1 MRILGIDPG
10 SNVTGYGVVERD
22 ERSGGR
28 IRHVAHG
35 TLSLARGTSLAM
47 RLAALHAA
55 LGEVIRDHAPD
66 GAVVEQ
72 VFVSASPRSALVL
85 GEARGVILAAIAA
98 AGLPLFEYGT
108 RTIKLAV
115 AGSGAAAKPE
125 VQRMVC
131 ALLALDATPAAD
143 AADALAAAICH
154 VRGSGLPAGAGRRRA
169 RGGSRRAGRF
179 VARLG

>member
-10 SNVTGYGVVERD
+10 SNVTGYGVIERD
-22 ERSGGR
+22 GGR

-35 TLSLARGTSLAM
+35 TLGLARGVPLAS

-72 VFVSASPRSALVL
+72 VFVSANARSALVL
-85 GEARGVILAAIAA
+85 GEARGVILAAIAG
-98 AGLPLFEYGT
+98 AGVPLFEYGT

-115 AGSGAAAKPE
+115 TGSGAAPKPE
-125 VQRMVC
+125 LQRMVC
-131 ALLALDATPAAD
+131 ALLALEALPAAD

-154 VRGSGLPAGAGRRRA
+154 LRGAGLPGGARRRRVRGGARRT
-169 RGGSRRAGRF
+169 GRF

>member
-10 SNVTGYGVVERD
+10 SNVTGYGVVER
-22 ERSGGR
+22 EGGR

-35 TLSLARGTSLAM
+35 TLAFPRGSSLAA
-47 RLAALHAA
+47 RLAGLHAA

-98 AGLPLFEYGT
+98 AGVPLFEYGT

-115 AGSGAAAKPE
+115 AGSGAAANPE

-131 ALLALDATPAAD
+131 ALLALEATPVAD

-154 VRGSGLPAGAGRRRA
+154 GRGGGLPRGARRRRSGGA
-169 RGGSRRAGRF
+169 RRTSRF

>member
-22 ERSGGR
+22 GGR
-28 IRHVAHG
+28 LRHVAHG
-35 TLSLARGTSLAM
+35 TLVLPRGGSVAA

-55 LGEVIRDHAPD
+55 LCGVIRDHAPD
-66 GAVVEQ
+66 GVVVEQ
-72 VFVSASPRSALVL
+72 IFVSASARSALVL
-85 GEARGVILAAIAA
+85 GEARGVVLAAV
-98 AGLPLFEYGT
+98 AGAGIPVFEYGA

-115 AGSGAAAKPE
+115 AGSGAAPKPE

-131 ALLALDATPAAD
+131 VLLALEPAPSED

-154 VRGSGLPAGAGRRRA
+154 VRGTGFPAAARGRRSR
-169 RGGSRRAGRF
+169 RGSRRAGRF
-179 VARLG
+179 VTRLGP

>member
-10 SNVTGYGVVERD
+10 SQVTGYGVVERA
-22 ERSGGR
+22 GGR

-35 TLSLARGTSLAM
+35 TLALPRGAPLAQ
-47 RLAALHAA
+47 RLAALHRA
-55 LGEVIRDHAPD
+55 LGQVIADHAPD

-72 VFVSASPRSALVL
+72 IFVAASARSALVL
-85 GEARGVILAAIAA
+85 GEARGVALAAAAA
-98 AGLPLFEYGT
+98 AGLPIFEYGPQA
-108 RTIKLAV
+108 IKLAV

-131 ALLALDATPAAD
+131 LLLALDLRPASD

-154 VRGSGLPAGAGRRRA
+154 VRGAALPAGARARRA
-169 RGGSRRAGRF
+169 RGGGRRGGRF
-179 VARLG
+179 VLRRAP